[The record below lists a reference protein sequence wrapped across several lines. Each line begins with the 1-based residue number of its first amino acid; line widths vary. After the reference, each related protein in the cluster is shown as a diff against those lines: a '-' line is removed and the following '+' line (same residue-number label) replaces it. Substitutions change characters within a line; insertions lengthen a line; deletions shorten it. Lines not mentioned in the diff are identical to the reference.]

1 MLKTQADIQ
10 QHLRHNFTVNLLEGG
25 FFGMALGLAS
35 YVTVI
40 PLFVADLTESTI
52 LIGMIAALQAIGWQ
66 VPQLFFS
73 NIVAR
78 LRLYKPMVIFMTA
91 HERIPYFGLAL
102 LAFFVPE
109 MNKQLALILTFLL
122 VIWQTMGGG
131 FTANAWLSMISKI
144 IPPHKR
150 GTFFGIQGAASHLM
164 SSVGAVM
171 AGYILGALVFPGNFV
186 LCFLL
191 AGLAMT
197 ASWVLLAATREPERD
212 PSRHVVEGGKL
223 WENLG
228 RILRQDSSFIWF
240 LVARGFFQFA
250 AMGIGFYTIYAV
262 RHFDMS
268 PEVAGLMTGL
278 MLFTQTVSSSVFGWM
293 GDRWGHVRLFIWSSL
308 AMAASAGLAMIATE
322 LVWFYLVF
330 ALGGIVMNAQWATL
344 IAITVNYGSDD
355 DRPFYIGL
363 SNTLTAPVVLVAPM
377 IGGFLAD
384 NLSFGATFGI
394 CVITGLVAAGIAQ
407 FVIHGPM
414 ARQKQKRGD

>member
-78 LRLYKPMVIFMTA
+78 LRLYKPMVVFMTA

-109 MNKQLALILTFLL
+109 MDKQLALILTFLL
-122 VIWQTMGGG
+122 IIWQTMGGG

-144 IPPHKR
+144 IPPHRR
-150 GTFFGIQGAASHLM
+150 GTFFGIQGAASHFM
-164 SSVGAVM
+164 ASVGAVA
-171 AGYILGALVFPGNFV
+171 AGYILGTWAFPGNYV
-186 LCFLL
+186 MCFFL

-197 ASWVLLAATREPERD
+197 ASWILLASTREPERE
-212 PSRHVVEGGKL
+212 PSRHVVDGGKL
-223 WENLG
+223 WANLG
-228 RILRQDSSFIWF
+228 RILRQDRSFVWF
-240 LVARGFFQFA
+240 MVARGFFQFS

-262 RHFDMS
+262 RQFGMS
-268 PEVAGLMTGL
+268 PEIAGLMTGL
-278 MLFTQTVSSSVFGWM
+278 MLLTQTISSSVFGWM
-293 GDRWGHVRLFIWSSL
+293 GDRWGHVRLFVWSSL
-308 AMAASAGLAMIATE
+308 AMAASAGFALIASE

-363 SNTLTAPVVLVAPM
+363 SNTLTAPVVLFAPM

-384 NLSFGATFGI
+384 TVNFDATFAI
-394 CVITGLVAAGIAQ
+394 CIVTGLIAAALGH
-407 FVIHGPM
+407 FVIQDPG
-414 ARQKQKRGD
+414 KQKNEFQ